1 MKIKLTDTES
11 AQIMATHYATQ
22 RIEQQIKELSAIH
35 AKHIARQ
42 AEIEKAI
49 RARVKKLP
57 KASITEWRFN
67 LDPVTFEGDVDVP
80 DDPKEE
86 KGG

>member
-1 MKIKLTDTES
+1 LKIHLTDTEA

-22 RIEQQIKELSAIH
+22 RIEQQMRELSAIH

-49 RARVKKLP
+49 RARLKKLP
-57 KASITEWRFN
+57 KAPITEWRFN
-67 LDPVTFEGDVDVP
+67 LDPITFEGDVDVP
-80 DDPKEE
+80 EEE
-86 KGG
+86 KDG

>member
-1 MKIKLTDTES
+1 MKVKLTDTEA

-22 RIEQQIKELSAIH
+22 RIEQQMRELSALH

-49 RARVKKLP
+49 RARLKKLP
-57 KASITEWRFN
+57 KAPITEWRFN
-67 LDPVTFEGDVDVP
+67 LDPVTFQGDVDVP
-80 DDPKEE
+80 EEE
-86 KGG
+86 KEG

>member
-1 MKIKLTDTES
+1 MKIHLTDTEA

-22 RIEQQIKELSAIH
+22 RIEQQMRELSAIH

-49 RARVKKLP
+49 RARLKKLP
-57 KASITEWRFN
+57 KAPITEWRFN
-67 LDPVTFEGDVDVP
+67 LDPVTFAGDVDVP
-80 DDPKEE
+80 EEE
-86 KGG
+86 KDG

>member
-1 MKIKLTDTES
+1 VKVKLTDTEA

-22 RIEQQIKELSAIH
+22 RIEQQMRELSAIH

-49 RARVKKLP
+49 RARLKKLP
-57 KASITEWRFN
+57 KAPITEWRFN
-67 LDPVTFEGDVDVP
+67 LDPITFEGDVDVP
-80 DDPKEE
+80 EEE
-86 KGG
+86 KDG

>member
-1 MKIKLTDTES
+1 LKIHLTDTEA

-22 RIEQQIKELSAIH
+22 RIEQQMRELSAIH

-49 RARVKKLP
+49 RARLKKLP
-57 KASITEWRFN
+57 KAPITEWRFN

-80 DDPKEE
+80 EEE
-86 KGG
+86 KDG

>member
-1 MKIKLTDTES
+1 MKIHLTDTEA

-22 RIEQQIKELSAIH
+22 RIEQQMRELSAIH

-49 RARVKKLP
+49 RARLKKLP
-57 KASITEWRFN
+57 KAPITEWRFN
-67 LDPVTFEGDVDVP
+67 LDPITFEGDVDVP
-80 DDPKEE
+80 EEE
-86 KGG
+86 KDG